1 MHSSLRGLASRDP
14 RASNL
19 APSELHEA
27 LTRRVWGEIV
37 RLVGSEVWKTKK
49 KIEDWERLGAKSERQ
64 IERYMYL
71 KPVDIRTLRSL
82 VVHTYAV
89 VLRYPAKGFP

>member
-64 IERYMYL
+64 IERYIYL